1 MNTHYSRLLLVL
13 LLFTM
18 VGCGKDVTTYH
29 ANGHKESEG
38 NLRDN
43 KKHGLWTEWHE
54 NGQKQSEG
62 HCKNGKQDGLWTE
75 WDENGQMIAAGYYK
89 NGKELSRKRFR

>member
-1 MNTHYSRLLLVL
+1 MKTYSRLTLAFL
-13 LLFTM
+13 LLAM

-43 KKHGLWTEWHE
+43 KKHGLWTF
-54 NGQKQSEG
+54 
-62 HCKNGKQDGLWTE
+62 
-75 WDENGQMIAAGYYK
+75 WDENGQKTSEIHYK
-89 NGKELSRKRFR
+89 NGVEVSHKEF